1 MDNFNWGVRRPSL
14 SHLEGASADAPNN
27 PLMLSSGAE
36 SLTTEE
42 TPVMH
47 KRDHQSIMA
56 NRIRAEES
64 SDDELGS
71 VRH

>member
-1 MDNFNWGVRRPSL
+1 
-14 SHLEGASADAPNN
+14 
-27 PLMLSSGAE
+27 MLSSGAE

-42 TPVMH
+42 TPVLH

-71 VRH
+71 VRALSLHNMLDL